1 MARKQSISKESLL
14 DQAVKIAEEQGIL
27 AVTSR
32 SVAQAAGCS
41 IQPVFSHFP
50 TMEELRKQ
58 TFLHACQ
65 IVENEYMGDIQQEED
80 GFDSTIRRILGL
92 ARSKP
97 NLYKLCYLSGNDYSV
112 GPENPSMAF
121 QSNRMF
127 LQILQA
133 ESGLDIYTCQD
144 IFMRSLMMIYGIAT
158 MICVNGMEYSDDM
171 AREMI
176 HRTLGDM
183 IFAASAKISRDI

>member
-1 MARKQSISKESLL
+1 MPRKQSISRESLL
-14 DQAVKIAEEQGIL
+14 DHAVVIAEEQGIA

-65 IVENEYMGDIQQEED
+65 MVEQEYMATMTHEED
-80 GFDSTIRRILGL
+80 SFDSTIRKILGL
-92 ARSKP
+92 ARTKP
-97 NLYKLCYLSGNDYSV
+97 NLYKLCYLSGNDYNA
-112 GPENPSMAF
+112 GPGDPSMIF

-127 LQILQA
+127 LQKLQQ
-133 ESGLDIYTCQD
+133 ESGLDIQTCQD

-158 MICVNGMEYSDDM
+158 MICVNGMECSDEM
-171 AREMI
+171 ARVMV
-176 HRTLGDM
+176 HRTLKDM
-183 IFAASAKISRDI
+183 IFAASSKHIK